1 MEPESKL
8 DIQPSGAGEPVA
20 AADQDSELKTQ
31 EPLAL
36 HGPIGIRSVSLAVIT
51 VVAFILLLRF
61 AQELFIP
68 VVLSILFAYA
78 RGGNGRT
85 AAHAESPR
93 CGSGSNRLNGRH
105 WLRHVHPAAP
115 GDRCY

>member
-8 DIQPSGAGEPVA
+8 DIQSVGAGEPVA
-20 AADQDSELKTQ
+20 AADKDSELKAQ

-36 HGPIGIRSVSLAVIT
+36 SGPIGIRSVSLAVIT

-68 VVLSILFAYA
+68 IVLSILFAYA
-78 RGGNGRT
+78 LHPVVEM
-85 AAHAESPR
+85 AA
-93 CGSGSNRLNGRH
+93 RLRMPSEFEAFCN
-105 WLRHVHPAAP
+105 AAP
-115 GDRCY
+115 S